1 MIDEDLRH
9 ANAAGALWEE
19 IEPGAHLVQ
28 FYDIESELLDTL
40 EAFVAGG
47 LLLGEAAIVIAT
59 TPHLSA
65 LRLRLRGRGFDLAS
79 LQMADQFIA
88 LDAHDLLDRIT
99 CATGPD
105 PARFDAVIRSL
116 LTRGRAGERRIRA
129 FGEMVS
135 LLWDR
140 GQRDATLELERLWQR
155 CCARERL
162 PLLCAYPMHGFS
174 RTSASVDA
182 ISEICSHHS
191 AMLLR

>member
-1 MIDEDLRH
+1 MSDEERAH
-9 ANAAGALWEE
+9 ATTDGVMWEE
-19 IEPGAHLVQ
+19 MEPGAHLVQ
-28 FYDIESELLDTL
+28 FYDTDSELLDTL
-40 EAFVAGG
+40 EAFVGGG
-47 LLLGEAAIVIAT
+47 LLRGEAVIVIAT

-65 LRLRLRGRGFDLAS
+65 LRLRLRGRGFDLAV

-116 LTRGRAGERRIRA
+116 LTRARAGERRIRA

-140 GQRDATLELERLWQR
+140 GQRDATLELERLWQL

-174 RTSASVDA
+174 RASVDA